1 MKTITTETVGE
12 KKKEEK
18 KSRTYYRTNQNLKKI
33 ITYFLGFQL
42 SASFPKL

>member
-12 KKKEEK
+12 KKEEK